1 MTVLATS
8 PQFDDP
14 FDLCYS
20 RSSMKTSVNHLS
32 DTKVELTITLG
43 KEELAAAE
51 QVAISK
57 LAKTVKVP
65 GFRKGNVP
73 ASVAAKHIDPEML
86 AQQTLDDA
94 LSKAVAQAYLD
105 NEIQALDR
113 PAVEIKK
120 FVPGQELEFTAEAE
134 ILPKVTLGD
143 YKKLKAE
150 KAKITVAAKDV
161 NEIIER
167 MRTGMGEKKAV
178 ERAAKDGDE
187 VKIDFV
193 GKKDDVAFDGGTA
206 TDYDLTL
213 GSNSF
218 IPGFEE
224 GIVGKKVGETFD
236 LKLKFPETYHV
247 ADLKGADVV
256 FTTTLKEV
264 KENVLPEL
272 TDEFAAK
279 VGPFTTVDEL
289 KADIKRE
296 LTAQKERE
304 DNEKIKDDLVK
315 QLIEVSTVPVP
326 EILVKDQAESIERD
340 MTQNLMYQGLTL
352 DQYLENKGFESKEK
366 WLETE
371 VKDAAT
377 KRVQAGLVLAELSK
391 AEKIEAT
398 NEELEEHVNLYKTQY
413 ANNPQMV
420 AQFDQP
426 EARRDIAN
434 RLLTEKTVERL
445 LELNTKI

>member
-1 MTVLATS
+1 MNTIV
-8 PQFDDP
+8 
-14 FDLCYS
+14 
-20 RSSMKTSVNHLS
+20 KNLS

-43 KEELAAAE
+43 KEELDAAE
-51 QVAISK
+51 KVAISK
-57 LAKTVKVP
+57 LAKTVKVQ
-65 GFRKGNVP
+65 GFRKGKVP
-73 ASVAAKHIDPEML
+73 PSVAAKNIDPEML
-86 AQQTLDDA
+86 SQQTLEDA

-105 NEIQALDR
+105 KGIQALDR

-134 ILPKVTLGD
+134 ILPTVMLGD
-143 YKKLKAE
+143 YKKLKAA
-150 KAKITVAAKDV
+150 KAKIEVSEKEVED
-161 NEIIER
+161 IIER
-167 MRTGMGEKKAV
+167 MRGGMSEKKV
-178 ERAAKDGDE
+178 VDRAAKNGDE
-187 VKIDFV
+187 VKIDFI
-193 GKKDDVAFDGGTA
+193 GKKDGVAFDGGTG

-224 GIVGKKVGETFD
+224 GIVGKKPGETFD
-236 LKLKFPETYHV
+236 LNLKFPDTYHV
-247 ADLKGADVV
+247 ADLKSADVV

-264 KENVLPEL
+264 KEIALPEL
-272 TDEFAAK
+272 TDEFAAQ
-279 VGPFTTVDEL
+279 VGPFKTVDDL
-289 KADIKRE
+289 KTDIKRE

-304 DNEKIKDDLVK
+304 ASEKLKDSLVK
-315 QLIEVSTVPVP
+315 QLVEVSKVPVP
-326 EILVKDQAESIERD
+326 EILLNDQKESIERD

-352 DQYLENKGFESKEK
+352 DQYLENKGFESKDK
-366 WLETE
+366 WLQTE
-371 VKDAAT
+371 VYDAAE
-377 KRVQAGLVLAELSK
+377 KRVQAGLALAELSK

-398 NEELEEHVNLYKTQY
+398 SKELEEHVAMYKSQY

-445 LELNTKI
+445 VELNTKTK